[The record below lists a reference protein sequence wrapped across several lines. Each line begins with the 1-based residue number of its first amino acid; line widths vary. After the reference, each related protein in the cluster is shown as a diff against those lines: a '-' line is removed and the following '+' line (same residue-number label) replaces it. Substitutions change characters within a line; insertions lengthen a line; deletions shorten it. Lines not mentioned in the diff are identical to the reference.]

1 MTTAEV
7 LCTAS
12 AVAFILFFP
21 VPFFARRF
29 GKFLPADAGTALV
42 RSFHIPRQAKSQS
55 PERIKRRRQLWK
67 KLFAAGLFW
76 GIVGILGLFLLIFSN
91 YPLTLVVLLWLCS
104 LMACIDEKLHVLPDV
119 LTIPLLICGFYFATL
134 DLGIVTPLD
143 SASGALAGF
152 LLPTVTAAVMTPF
165 FPRSL
170 GGGDFKMLTALGA
183 WLGFPGLIAVILS
196 SVIFFALIALIRR
209 QKEGP
214 YGTSLFLGVL
224 TVLIL
229 QQFDCL
235 RFLFVVV

>member
-1 MTTAEV
+1 
-7 LCTAS
+7 
-12 AVAFILFFP
+12 
-21 VPFFARRF
+21 
-29 GKFLPADAGTALV
+29 
-42 RSFHIPRQAKSQS
+42 
-55 PERIKRRRQLWK
+55 
-67 KLFAAGLFW
+67 
-76 GIVGILGLFLLIFSN
+76 
-91 YPLTLVVLLWLCS
+91 
-104 LMACIDEKLHVLPDV
+104 
-119 LTIPLLICGFYFATL
+119 
-134 DLGIVTPLD
+134 
-143 SASGALAGF
+143 F